1 MNSQSLKILLV
12 EDKSADAEL
21 IEELLSEVN
30 EAKFDL
36 TPVKR
41 LSEGLGCLCQED
53 FDIVLLDRFLPDSS
67 GTDTV
72 AEVKA
77 LAPTIPIVVLTSLD
91 DETAAIESMR
101 QGAQDYLVKG
111 GFKGELLVR
120 AMRNA
125 IERQRL
131 EQALW
136 QQAQRERLLRR
147 MLEHIRQSLEL
158 GEILQTTVAEVRQ
171 FLQADRV
178 LIYRCNL
185 QEQWQIVGQA
195 VATDTLTTPD
205 LEYYPILTVSYLL
218 REDLKFIQVV
228 EDVETAKLE
237 SPYKSLLKDCQI
249 RSVLTVPIIES
260 GQAIDK
266 TKSPPTNQLWGLL
279 MAHSCSK
286 PRQWQ
291 EWEVDFLKHLAAQV
305 AVAIQ
310 QSQLYQQLETA
321 NQELFRLASSDYLT
335 GIANR
340 RRFDQVLDHEW
351 RRLSREQAPLSLI
364 LCDLDFF
371 KVYNDTYGHPKGDYC
386 LQQIALI
393 IAKAAKRHTDLVARY
408 GGEEFAVILPNT
420 DQKGAFIVA
429 QEILTKVRAAKLA
442 HANSPLKPYVTLSL
456 GVVST
461 IPCHHHS
468 TKTFIK
474 AVDQALYQAKEQG
487 RDRIVQGKYQ
497 PDSLLKLS

>member
-12 EDKSADAEL
+12 EDKSADTEL
-21 IEELLSEVN
+21 IEELLRDVD
-30 EAKFDL
+30 KTQFDL

-41 LSEGLGCLCQED
+41 LSEGLGCLRQENY
-53 FDIVLLDRFLPDSS
+53 DIVLLDRFLPDSS

-77 LAPTIPIVVLTSLD
+77 LVPTIPIVVLTSLD
-91 DETAAIESMR
+91 DEAAAIESMR

-120 AMRNA
+120 AMRHA

-131 EQALW
+131 EQTLW

-147 MLEHIRQSLEL
+147 MLEDIRQSLEL
-158 GEILQTTVAEVRQ
+158 GEILQTTVAEVQ
-171 FLQADRV
+171 KFLQVDRV

-185 QEQWQIVGQA
+185 QEQWQVVGEA
-195 VATDTLTTPD
+195 VATNTITSLD

-218 REDLKFIQVV
+218 RGDLQFIQVV
-228 EDVETAKLE
+228 EDVETAQLE
-237 SPYKSLLKDCQI
+237 PRYKSLLKDCQI

-266 TKSPPTNQLWGLL
+266 AKAPVTNRLWGLL
-279 MAHSCSK
+279 MAHSCSQI
-286 PRQWQ
+286 RQWQ

-305 AVAIQ
+305 AVAIK

-321 NQELFRLASSDYLT
+321 NQELSRLASSDYLT

-340 RRFDQVLDHEW
+340 RRFDQVLEHEW
-351 RRLSREQAPLSLI
+351 RRLSREPAPLSLI

-371 KVYNDTYGHPKGDYC
+371 KVYNDTYGHPRGDYC

-408 GGEEFAVILPNT
+408 GGEEFAVVLPNT
-420 DQKGAFIVA
+420 DQKGALFVA
-429 QEILTKVRAAKLA
+429 QTILTEVRSVKLT

-461 IPCHHHS
+461 IPSHYHS
-468 TKTFIK
+468 KKTLIK
-474 AVDQALYQAKEQG
+474 AADQALYQAKAQG
-487 RDRIVQGKYQ
+487 RDRVVQGEYH
-497 PDSLLKLS
+497 PESLLKLS